1 MCAELHNAQ
10 HHGNDLSSVVSAPAR
25 IVMYLTALCLAGVYV
40 NFAMLGGSLTDASVS
55 NTDMVSSLVL
65 VRTHKTRNSNKIN
78 TVLAT

>member
-1 MCAELHNAQ
+1 
-10 HHGNDLSSVVSAPAR
+10 
-25 IVMYLTALCLAGVYV
+25 MYLTALCSAGVYV

-65 VRTHKTRNSNKIN
+65 VRTHKTRNSNKIS